1 MTISNRLN
9 RRRNLKNSNNGNSD
23 DIADTELLLITETA
37 RTTPTKTTTD
47 NSSSKIEDNATRASE
62 PSGRIKRLQR
72 RSSTTKLS
80 SHTSNEKVTTKTAT
94 KETKM
99 SAGYATK
106 MEESSSGNVRSAM
119 MTRSRMNNFLPGKS
133 LKYERLIDQPK
144 HATTIAATTPTKAND
159 DREYIATLNTNGNE
173 WLPDHW
179 RMNDQTST
187 SAAWMPAFRDAT
199 AAELRN
205 WQTDLKGAEM
215 HLLQTT
221 DATTNTT
228 TVMGKTS
235 AAMADVMNANIYAH
249 TNSASKAVGSG
260 RRGGNAN
267 GSEVGGKGGGVDA
280 NGWSGIYQ
288 QQHPHPLRQ
297 IPASTALT
305 KPTRISP
312 TKRANNERSAGEIVG
327 GNQATG
333 NGNSYGSNNNYSKN
347 DEDYAVNNLQYF
359 GNGMDSSA
367 SDTDALLSLN
377 FDSRTSSVAF
387 NSHQHAHH
395 HHLPQQPP
403 TNSRHSNSKD
413 NNLTRSSK
421 GFYYTSDPSH
431 NFDPHSTSQEHT
443 PLYYESALMSATTTA
458 STSSPYTRSSSSPA
472 DLFNANGSSS
482 LGSSSAAIA
491 MACNC
496 CSNLIARC
504 CFGMPLLKAINVRR
518 CVLALFAITVVT
530 IFYYTHY
537 VDTGV
542 FVGLIQRDTRP
553 SPIINCRIVSGK
565 HTRESSSAP
574 DHRSEARLRID
585 PKVLVFVETTYSG
598 LGRDIAELLVYNRI
612 KYKIEVAGKSLPVL
626 TNLDKGRYGVIV
638 FENLDKYL
646 SMDKWN
652 RELLDKYC
660 REYSVGIVGFVSPSE
675 ETLVAA
681 QLHGFPLYVHTNLRL
696 RDASLNPASPVLRLT
711 RAGETAWGALPGDD
725 WAVFQHNHSTYEPIE
740 WAQRNTQDYPSDSGG
755 QVQLPLTAVLQDHG
769 HFDGIQR
776 VLFGSS
782 LRFWLHRLLFLD
794 ALSYLS
800 HGQLSLSLDRMI
812 LVDIDDIFVGERGTR
827 LRPDDV
833 QALIATQRIITSM
846 VPGFRFNLGFSGK
859 YYHHGTREE
868 NLGDDYLLR
877 NVQEFNWFSHMW
889 KHQQPH
895 LYDNLTLLMSEMHL
909 NYAFAKDHNIPT
921 DSGYSISPH
930 HSGVYPTHEILY
942 VAWKKVWNIK
952 VTSTEEYPHLRPA
965 RLRRGFIHRNIM
977 VLPRQTC
984 GLFTHTMYIDRYPGG
999 RDKLDESIQGGELFQ
1014 TIVYNPINI
1023 FMTHMSNY
1031 GSDRLA
1037 LYTFQSVIKFLQCW
1051 TNLKLSSAPPIQLAE
1066 MYFRLHP
1073 EEVDPV
1079 WGNPCDDL
1087 RHKKIWS
1094 KTKSCD
1100 SLPKFL
1106 VIGPQKT
1113 GTTALYT
1120 FLSMH
1125 SNITSNLP
1133 SPDTFEEIQF
1143 FNGNNYYR
1151 GLDWYMDFFPMPSN
1165 NSVIPTSSTQFMFE
1179 KSATYFD
1186 GEAVPKRAHAL
1197 LPHAKI
1203 VSILISPAKR
1213 AYSWYQHQRAHGD
1226 AIANNYSFYQVITA
1240 SDSASKS
1247 LKDLRNRCLNPGKYA
1262 QHLEHWLAYYPAQQL
1277 HIIDGEQLRLNPV
1290 DVMNDLQR
1298 FLKIQPT
1305 FDYSNHLRFDAKK
1318 GFFCQAVSEK
1328 RNKCLGKSKG
1338 RQYPTMDERSA
1349 KLLQRY
1355 YLSHNTALVKLLKK
1369 LGSRPIPQWLKDD
1382 LSTGT

>member
-1 MTISNRLN
+1 MTISTAATTTTTAAAATAATTTIATKTYKIANRL
-9 RRRNLKNSNNGNSD
+9 
-23 DIADTELLLITETA
+23 
-37 RTTPTKTTTD
+37 
-47 NSSSKIEDNATRASE
+47 
-62 PSGRIKRLQR
+62 
-72 RSSTTKLS
+72 
-80 SHTSNEKVTTKTAT
+80 
-94 KETKM
+94 
-99 SAGYATK
+99 
-106 MEESSSGNVRSAM
+106 
-119 MTRSRMNNFLPGKS
+119 
-133 LKYERLIDQPK
+133 LKYEKLIKQPQMQSELGRTSVTGTQTDEDVD
-144 HATTIAATTPTKAND
+144 ATSADVAATTATTTYSNHFNTHFDNGNAYTPIPTPATPSSDFLHHITDRTMLLPTLEQSSNGFLANSSNSSGIVTYKAK
-159 DREYIATLNTNGNE
+159 TNGSSNY
-173 WLPDHW
+173 
-179 RMNDQTST
+179 NFNST
-187 SAAWMPAFRDAT
+187 SS
-199 AAELRN
+199 
-205 WQTDLKGAEM
+205 
-215 HLLQTT
+215 
-221 DATTNTT
+221 
-228 TVMGKTS
+228 TS
-235 AAMADVMNANIYAH
+235 IGCHD
-249 TNSASKAVGSG
+249 S
-260 RRGGNAN
+260 
-267 GSEVGGKGGGVDA
+267 GGKGGGGA
-280 NGWSGIYQ
+280 GGG
-288 QQHPHPLRQ
+288 
-297 IPASTALT
+297 AGAAAGGTT
-305 KPTRISP
+305 IS
-312 TKRANNERSAGEIVG
+312 S
-327 GNQATG
+327 
-333 NGNSYGSNNNYSKN
+333 
-347 DEDYAVNNLQYF
+347 
-359 GNGMDSSA
+359 
-367 SDTDALLSLN
+367 
-377 FDSRTSSVAF
+377 
-387 NSHQHAHH
+387 
-395 HHLPQQPP
+395 
-403 TNSRHSNSKD
+403 
-413 NNLTRSSK
+413 
-421 GFYYTSDPSH
+421 
-431 NFDPHSTSQEHT
+431 
-443 PLYYESALMSATTTA
+443 
-458 STSSPYTRSSSSPA
+458 
-472 DLFNANGSSS
+472 
-482 LGSSSAAIA
+482 
-491 MACNC
+491 C
-496 CSNLIARC
+496 CNLIARR
-504 CFGMPLLKAINVRR
+504 CFGINVRR
-518 CVLALFAITVVT
+518 CVYVLFAITVVS

-537 VDTGV
+537 VGTDVVYGV
-542 FVGLIQRDTRP
+542 FQRDTHP
-553 SPIINCRIVSGK
+553 APIINCRMMNSAGK
-565 HTRESSSAP
+565 HIRDASPAP

-612 KYKIEVAGKSLPVL
+612 KYKLEVAGKSLPVL

-646 SMDKWN
+646 NMDKWN

-660 REYSVGIVGFVSPSE
+660 REYAVGIVGFVSPSE
-675 ETLVAA
+675 ETLVGA
-681 QLHGFPLYVHTNLRL
+681 QLRDFPLFVHTNLRL
-696 RDASLNPASPVLRLT
+696 RDASLNPQSSVLRLT

-725 WAVFQHNHSTYEPIE
+725 WAVFQHNHSTYEAVE
-740 WAQRNTQDYPSDSGG
+740 WAQRNTQEYPADSVG
-755 QVQLPLTAVLQDHG
+755 QVQLPLTTVLQDRG
-769 HFDGIQR
+769 QLDGIQR

-782 LRFWLHRLLFLD
+782 LRFWLHRLVFLD

-800 HGQLSLSLDRMI
+800 HGQLSLSLERMI
-812 LVDIDDIFVGERGTR
+812 LVDIDDIFVGEKGTR

-833 QALIATQRIITSM
+833 RALIATQKIIGGL

-868 NLGDDYLLR
+868 NLGDDFLLQ

-895 LYDNLTLLMSEMHL
+895 LYDNLTLLMAEMQL
-909 NYAFAKDHNIPT
+909 NFGFAKEHNIPT
-921 DSGYSISPH
+921 TSGYSISPH
-930 HSGVYPTHEILY
+930 HSGVYPAHELLY
-942 VAWKKVWNIK
+942 HAWKRVWNVK

-1051 TNLKLSSAPPIQLAE
+1051 TNLKLASAPPIQLAE

-1079 WGNPCDDL
+1079 WGNPCDDA

-1094 KTKSCD
+1094 KTKNCD

-1125 SNITSNLP
+1125 GSIASNIA
-1133 SPDTFEEIQF
+1133 SPDTFEEVQF

-1151 GLDWYMDFFPMPSN
+1151 GLDWYMDFFPSDALPN
-1165 NSVIPTSSTQFMFE
+1165 TSSTSPMPTTVGTPRFMFE

-1203 VSILISPAKR
+1203 VTILISPAKR

-1226 AIANNYSFYQVITA
+1226 VIANNYSFYQVITA
-1240 SDSASKS
+1240 SDSAPRA

-1262 QHLEHWLAYYPAQQL
+1262 QHLEHWLAYYPAQQV
-1277 HIIDGEQLRLNPV
+1277 HIIDGEQLRLNPI
-1290 DVMNDLQR
+1290 DVMNELQR
-1298 FLKIQPT
+1298 FIKIQPQL
-1305 FDYSNHLRFDAKK
+1305 DYSNHLRYDVKK
-1318 GFFCQAVSEK
+1318 GFYCQAVSEK

-1338 RQYPTMDERSA
+1338 RQYPAMDERSA

-1355 YLSHNTALVKLLKK
+1355 YLNHNTALVKLLKK

>member
-1 MTISNRLN
+1 MTISLPRNTIELNISGDVKQRQAYKILPQNMAMRAANNEDMLVPANGRVGDNDSPRLN
-9 RRRNLKNSNNGNSD
+9 ATTLLTSRFKKNKHQKWLPTTGKTTKAAAAAAANIATEDGNDKQWLAMTREISPLACSSTTTTGVSAAMMASSNRGGSGGDGVIRNMKSEQRQMQQQQHDSEGRNECRNNNATWLHNSNTNTSSSSGHNRQTNNFNNGTGASRPGLVQNAQSSQQQQQHHPNYNNNSGTASPNGVTPIFHSHNYSD
-23 DIADTELLLITETA
+23 NDSGLTTDSSPTTSFAGDTEPLLY
-37 RTTPTKTTTD
+37 
-47 NSSSKIEDNATRASE
+47 TRAS
-62 PSGRIKRLQR
+62 GT
-72 RSSTTKLS
+72 SSAASLLRQTPQHGS
-80 SHTSNEKVTTKTAT
+80 QGAT
-94 KETKM
+94 
-99 SAGYATK
+99 
-106 MEESSSGNVRSAM
+106 
-119 MTRSRMNNFLPGKS
+119 
-133 LKYERLIDQPK
+133 QP
-144 HATTIAATTPTKAND
+144 
-159 DREYIATLNTNGNE
+159 L
-173 WLPDHW
+173 L
-179 RMNDQTST
+179 TST
-187 SAAWMPAFRDAT
+187 SS
-199 AAELRN
+199 AEYL
-205 WQTDLKGAEM
+205 LPSGA
-215 HLLQTT
+215 
-221 DATTNTT
+221 
-228 TVMGKTS
+228 S
-235 AAMADVMNANIYAH
+235 
-249 TNSASKAVGSG
+249 
-260 RRGGNAN
+260 
-267 GSEVGGKGGGVDA
+267 
-280 NGWSGIYQ
+280 
-288 QQHPHPLRQ
+288 
-297 IPASTALT
+297 
-305 KPTRISP
+305 
-312 TKRANNERSAGEIVG
+312 NNERLDTL
-327 GNQATG
+327 N
-333 NGNSYGSNNNYSKN
+333 NGHVPAPGSYSTNKYHHHHHQQHHNNKHPQFN
-347 DEDYAVNNLQYF
+347 
-359 GNGMDSSA
+359 SSA
-367 SDTDALLSLN
+367 SP
-377 FDSRTSSVAF
+377 SSVA
-387 NSHQHAHH
+387 S
-395 HHLPQQPP
+395 
-403 TNSRHSNSKD
+403 
-413 NNLTRSSK
+413 
-421 GFYYTSDPSH
+421 G
-431 NFDPHSTSQEHT
+431 
-443 PLYYESALMSATTTA
+443 
-458 STSSPYTRSSSSPA
+458 
-472 DLFNANGSSS
+472 
-482 LGSSSAAIA
+482 
-491 MACNC
+491 MAPKSYCNC

-504 CFGMPLLKAINVRR
+504 CFGLPHLKAINVRR

-537 VDTGV
+537 MDSGV

-553 SPIINCRIVSGK
+553 TPIIKCRMSSGK
-565 HTRESSSAP
+565 HARGVSPAP
-574 DHRSEARLRID
+574 DHRTEARLRID

-612 KYKIEVAGKSLPVL
+612 KYKIEVAGKSLPSL

-646 SMDKWN
+646 HMDKWN

-681 QLHGFPLYVHTNLRL
+681 QLKGFPLFVHTNLRL

-711 RAGETAWGALPGDD
+711 RAGETSWGALPGDD
-725 WAVFQHNHSTYEPIE
+725 WTVFQHNHSTYEPIE
-740 WAQRNTQDYPSDSGG
+740 WAQRNSQDYPSDAGG
-755 QVQLPLTAVLQDHG
+755 QVHLPLTTVLQDHG
-769 HFDGIQR
+769 QYDGIKR
-776 VLFGSS
+776 IFFGSN
-782 LRFWLHRLLFLD
+782 LKFWLHRLLFLD

-800 HGQLSLSLDRMI
+800 HGQLSLNLERMI
-812 LVDIDDIFVGERGTR
+812 LVDIDDIFVGEKGTR
-827 LRPDDV
+827 LQPDDV
-833 QALIATQRIITSM
+833 RALIATQKIIASM

-859 YYHHGTREE
+859 YFHHGTREE
-868 NLGDDYLLR
+868 NLGDDFLLQ
-877 NVQEFNWFSHMW
+877 NIQEFTWFSHMW

-895 LYDNLTLLMSEMHL
+895 LYDNLTLLMSEMQL
-909 NYAFAKDHNIPT
+909 NHAFAEEHNIPT

-930 HSGVYPTHEILY
+930 HSGVYPAHEILY
-942 VAWKKVWNIK
+942 EAWKKVWGIK

-1051 TNLKLSSAPPIQLAE
+1051 TNLKLASAPPIQLAE

-1079 WGNPCDDL
+1079 WGNPCDDP
-1087 RHKKIWS
+1087 RHRKIWS

-1125 SNITSNLP
+1125 SSIASNIP
-1133 SPDTFEEIQF
+1133 SPDTYEEIQF

-1151 GLDWYMDFFPMPSN
+1151 GLDWYMDFFPSFESN
-1165 NSVIPTSSTQFMFE
+1165 TSTVAPAAHYMFE

-1186 GEAVPKRAHAL
+1186 GEMVPKRAHAL

-1203 VSILISPAKR
+1203 VTILISPAKR

-1240 SDSASKS
+1240 SDSAPKA
-1247 LKDLRNRCLNPGKYA
+1247 LRDLRNRCLNPGKYA
-1262 QHLEHWLAYYPAQQL
+1262 QHLERWLSYYPAQQL

-1298 FLKIQPT
+1298 FLKIQPAL
-1305 FDYSNHLRFDAKK
+1305 DYSNHLRYDVKK
-1318 GFFCQAVSEK
+1318 GFFCQVVSEK

-1338 RQYPTMDERSA
+1338 RQYPLMDERSA

-1369 LGSRPIPQWLKDD
+1369 LGARPIPQWLKDD

>member
-1 MTISNRLN
+1 MTIAKKTNVLSNTIESEIFVKTLN
-9 RRRNLKNSNNGNSD
+9 NNKNNNTMALLTNSRSSSNNIN
-23 DIADTELLLITETA
+23 
-37 RTTPTKTTTD
+37 D
-47 NSSSKIEDNATRASE
+47 NI
-62 PSGRIKRLQR
+62 L
-72 RSSTTKLS
+72 
-80 SHTSNEKVTTKTAT
+80 
-94 KETKM
+94 
-99 SAGYATK
+99 
-106 MEESSSGNVRSAM
+106 
-119 MTRSRMNNFLPGKS
+119 
-133 LKYERLIDQPK
+133 
-144 HATTIAATTPTKAND
+144 
-159 DREYIATLNTNGNE
+159 
-173 WLPDHW
+173 
-179 RMNDQTST
+179 
-187 SAAWMPAFRDAT
+187 
-199 AAELRN
+199 
-205 WQTDLKGAEM
+205 
-215 HLLQTT
+215 
-221 DATTNTT
+221 
-228 TVMGKTS
+228 
-235 AAMADVMNANIYAH
+235 
-249 TNSASKAVGSG
+249 
-260 RRGGNAN
+260 
-267 GSEVGGKGGGVDA
+267 A
-280 NGWSGIYQ
+280 NGWS
-288 QQHPHPLRQ
+288 L
-297 IPASTALT
+297 
-305 KPTRISP
+305 
-312 TKRANNERSAGEIVG
+312 
-327 GNQATG
+327 GN
-333 NGNSYGSNNNYSKN
+333 GSNNNNHENDDDDGIWKSTKLPVASSIKN
-347 DEDYAVNNLQYF
+347 RHKYDKLLPNTTKCTRVNKT
-359 GNGMDSSA
+359 NGAHDN
-367 SDTDALLSLN
+367 DADAN
-377 FDSRTSSVAF
+377 EKNIQNGT
-387 NSHQHAHH
+387 N
-395 HHLPQQPP
+395 
-403 TNSRHSNSKD
+403 TNSRHSSSSGSSCSEEASASLTNITWPAAAALATKLSPLASLSTTATSKPTAALQRENVKNVRTSRHMKHKQQPYDANNPQLAAAATTTTTSNIYPNSSSSSSGNGSGSFTATTTNNHHHSAQKLLKLPHNNKLNSTSTSSSCSSSNSSSNNNNMHFNNSKYFGNVYND
-413 NNLTRSSK
+413 GSNQSSK
-421 GFYYTSDPSH
+421 TS
-431 NFDPHSTSQEHT
+431 T
-443 PLYYESALMSATTTA
+443 TTTA
-458 STSSPYTRSSSSPA
+458 SLTSCHNTPPSKTLTTASSPYSPYSSSLSSATSCSSLNSATTALLATTPTTQQQQNSITFGGLLRQQHQPLLATSSNISGSMELPTGATATTTTTSAATTLSYNNSNNYEAVNNVHNTSNTNSTNLYTNSNHHQPPSSNSSSNSSLYNNQYLRQSLLPSTSAASSSS
-472 DLFNANGSSS
+472 SSS
-482 LGSSSAAIA
+482 TTSSSTSPN
-491 MACNC
+491 CNC

-504 CFGMPLLKAINVRR
+504 CFGLPHLKAINVRR

-537 VDTGV
+537 MDTGV

-553 SPIINCRIVSGK
+553 TPIINCRMGSGK
-565 HTRESSSAP
+565 HTRNVSPAP
-574 DHRSEARLRID
+574 DHRTEARLRID

-612 KYKIEVAGKSLPVL
+612 KYKIEVAGKSLPSL

-646 SMDKWN
+646 HMDKWN

-681 QLHGFPLYVHTNLRL
+681 QLKGFPLFVHTNLRL

-725 WAVFQHNHSTYEPIE
+725 WTVFQHNHSTYEPVE
-740 WAQRNTQDYPSDSGG
+740 WAQRNSQDYPSDAGG
-755 QVQLPLTAVLQDHG
+755 QVHLPLSTVLQDHG
-769 HFDGIQR
+769 QYDGIKR
-776 VLFGSS
+776 IFFGSS
-782 LRFWLHRLLFLD
+782 LKFWLHRLLFLD

-800 HGQLSLSLDRMI
+800 HGQLSLNLERMI
-812 LVDIDDIFVGERGTR
+812 LVDIDDIFVGEKGTR

-833 QALIATQRIITSM
+833 RALVATQKIIAGM

-868 NLGDDYLLR
+868 NLGDDFLLQ

-895 LYDNLTLLMSEMHL
+895 LYDNVTLLMSEMQL
-909 NYAFAKDHNIPT
+909 NHAFAVEHSIPT

-930 HSGVYPTHEILY
+930 HSGVYPAHEILY
-942 VAWKKVWNIK
+942 EAWKKVWHIK

-1051 TNLKLSSAPPIQLAE
+1051 TNLKLASAPPIQLAE

-1073 EEVDPV
+1073 EEVDPI
-1079 WGNPCDDL
+1079 WGNPCDDP
-1087 RHKKIWS
+1087 RHRKIWS

-1125 SNITSNLP
+1125 SGIVSNIP
-1133 SPDTFEEIQF
+1133 SPDTYEEVQF
-1143 FNGNNYYR
+1143 FNGNNYYK
-1151 GLDWYMDFFPMPSN
+1151 GLDWYMDFFPAEVNTTVAP
-1165 NSVIPTSSTQFMFE
+1165 NSSPRYIFE

-1186 GEAVPKRAHAL
+1186 GEMVPKRAHSL
-1197 LPHAKI
+1197 LPHSKI
-1203 VSILISPAKR
+1203 VTILISPAKR

-1226 AIANNYSFYQVITA
+1226 TIANNYSFYQVITA
-1240 SDSASKS
+1240 SDSAPKS
-1247 LKDLRNRCLNPGKYA
+1247 LRDLRNRCLNPGKYA
-1262 QHLEHWLAYYPAQQL
+1262 QHLERWLSYYPAQQL
-1277 HIIDGEQLRLNPV
+1277 HLIDGEQLRLNPV

-1298 FLKIQPT
+1298 FLKIQPA
-1305 FDYSNHLRFDAKK
+1305 FDYSNQLRYDVKK
-1318 GFFCQAVSEK
+1318 GFFCQVVNEK

-1338 RQYPTMDERSA
+1338 RQYPPMDERSA

-1369 LGSRPIPQWLKDD
+1369 LGARPIPQWLKDD
-1382 LSTGT
+1382 LSTST

>member
-1 MTISNRLN
+1 MTILNRLS
-9 RRRNLKNSNNGNSD
+9 RRRNINSDNGNND
-23 DIADTELLLITETA
+23 FADAELLLKAT
-37 RTTPTKTTTD
+37 TKTTT
-47 NSSSKIEDNATRASE
+47 NSAQTRDLKVASGDTRSSA
-62 PSGRIKRLQR
+62 PSGRIKRLR
-72 RSSTTKLS
+72 RPTAETSTLNQQQPATKPLTTTITAKMNVDAAAIKENPRG
-80 SHTSNEKVTTKTAT
+80 HTSA
-94 KETKM
+94 
-99 SAGYATK
+99 A
-106 MEESSSGNVRSAM
+106 
-119 MTRSRMNNFLPGKS
+119 RMNKFVPGKS
-133 LKYERLIDQPK
+133 LKYERLINQPK
-144 HATTIAATTPTKAND
+144 HVVISTTTTRATTNTKTADDVSSKAA
-159 DREYIATLNTNGNE
+159 LNANGNE
-173 WLPDHW
+173 WLAQEQQQQQPQQH
-179 RMNDQTST
+179 RHLEDQAPATPWYDPSSLVQ
-187 SAAWMPAFRDAT
+187 SAMPASTATTSLDTEIPTVTAMATETGAT
-199 AAELRN
+199 AVMKN
-205 WQTDLKGAEM
+205 WQTHLEGAEM
-215 HLLQTT
+215 HLSPAAI
-221 DATTNTT
+221 ATAT
-228 TVMGKTS
+228 
-235 AAMADVMNANIYAH
+235 AMDVVNANANAH
-249 TNSASKAVGSG
+249 AKRGS
-260 RRGGNAN
+260 RRGHAN
-267 GSEVGGKGGGVDA
+267 GNGG
-280 NGWSGIYQ
+280 NGWSGNYQ
-288 QQHPHPLRQ
+288 QQHPHP
-297 IPASTALT
+297 PAITQPNTQS
-305 KPTRISP
+305 RG
-312 TKRANNERSAGEIVG
+312 NNGTG
-327 GNQATG
+327 FGNTSG
-333 NGNSYGSNNNYSKN
+333 NGNSYDSNTSNNNNGSSSASCNSNNN
-347 DEDYAVNNLQYF
+347 DNGNNLKYF
-359 GNGMDSSA
+359 GNVDASNGTFA
-367 SDTDALLSLN
+367 SDTDALLS
-377 FDSRTSSVAF
+377 SVLPSADTIA
-387 NSHQHAHH
+387 SAYHQ
-395 HHLPQQPP
+395 QQQ
-403 TNSRHSNSKD
+403 TTSRHSNS
-413 NNLTRSSK
+413 NANLARNSK
-421 GFYYTSDPSH
+421 GFYYTSFTNSDNVDATATMQPNSSLYHDAAMPSLAYSASSAASGSG
-431 NFDPHSTSQEHT
+431 ST
-443 PLYYESALMSATTTA
+443 Y
-458 STSSPYTRSSSSPA
+458 
-472 DLFNANGSSS
+472 GSSS
-482 LGSSSAAIA
+482 TAIA
-491 MACNC
+491 LAYNC

-553 SPIINCRIVSGK
+553 SPLINCRMVSGK
-565 HTRESSSAP
+565 HTRESSRAP

-646 SMDKWN
+646 NMDKWN

-681 QLHGFPLYVHTNLRL
+681 QLRGFPLFVHTNLRL

-711 RAGETAWGALPGDD
+711 RAGETAWGVLPGDD
-725 WAVFQHNHSTYEPIE
+725 WAVFQHNHSTYEPVE

-755 QVQLPLTAVLQDHG
+755 QVQLPLTTVLQDHG

-776 VLFGSS
+776 VIFGSS

-833 QALIATQRIITSM
+833 QALIATQRIIAGM

-895 LYDNLTLLMSEMHL
+895 LYDNLTLLMSEMQL
-909 NYAFAKDHNIPT
+909 NYAFAKEHNIPT

-930 HSGVYPTHEILY
+930 HSGVYPAHEILY
-942 VAWKKVWNIK
+942 VAWKKIWDVK

-1014 TIVYNPINI
+1014 TLVYNPINI

-1051 TNLKLSSAPPIQLAE
+1051 TNLKLGSAPPIQLAE

-1073 EEVDPV
+1073 EEVDPI
-1079 WGNPCDDL
+1079 WGNPCDDP

-1094 KTKSCD
+1094 KTKNCE

-1125 SNITSNLP
+1125 SSITSNIP
-1133 SPDTFEEIQF
+1133 SPDTYEEIQF

-1151 GLDWYMDFFPMPSN
+1151 GLDWYMDFFPTEPN
-1165 NSVIPTSSTQFMFE
+1165 TTATTTPHYMFE

-1240 SDSASKS
+1240 GDSAPKA

-1305 FDYSNHLRFDAKK
+1305 FDYSNHLRFDVKK
-1318 GFFCQAVSEK
+1318 GFFCQVVSEK

-1338 RQYPTMDERSA
+1338 RQYPSMDERSA

>member
-1 MTISNRLN
+1 MTISAAASATATTTAAATAAARL
-9 RRRNLKNSNNGNSD
+9 LNGN
-23 DIADTELLLITETA
+23 
-37 RTTPTKTTTD
+37 R
-47 NSSSKIEDNATRASE
+47 
-62 PSGRIKRLQR
+62 
-72 RSSTTKLS
+72 
-80 SHTSNEKVTTKTAT
+80 
-94 KETKM
+94 
-99 SAGYATK
+99 
-106 MEESSSGNVRSAM
+106 
-119 MTRSRMNNFLPGKS
+119 LPGKS
-133 LKYERLIDQPK
+133 QKYEKLIK
-144 HATTIAATTPTKAND
+144 
-159 DREYIATLNTNGNE
+159 
-173 WLPDHW
+173 LPQQ
-179 RMNDQTST
+179 MQTSLSGSAT
-187 SAAWMPAFRDAT
+187 SVT
-199 AAELRN
+199 GT
-205 WQTDLKGAEM
+205 QTDADASADADAD
-215 HLLQTT
+215 T
-221 DATTNTT
+221 DA
-228 TVMGKTS
+228 S
-235 AAMADVMNANIYAH
+235 
-249 TNSASKAVGSG
+249 
-260 RRGGNAN
+260 
-267 GSEVGGKGGGVDA
+267 VDCGHF
-280 NGWSGIYQ
+280 NK
-288 QQHPHPLRQ
+288 H
-297 IPASTALT
+297 
-305 KPTRISP
+305 
-312 TKRANNERSAGEIVG
+312 
-327 GNQATG
+327 
-333 NGNSYGSNNNYSKN
+333 
-347 DEDYAVNNLQYF
+347 F
-359 GNGMDSSA
+359 GNGYATPSVTPATAPTPTPTPTLISMPSNLLHNTHI
-367 SDTDALLSLN
+367 TDRTLL
-377 FDSRTSSVAF
+377 
-387 NSHQHAHH
+387 
-395 HHLPQQPP
+395 LP
-403 TNSRHSNSKD
+403 H
-413 NNLTRSSK
+413 
-421 GFYYTSDPSH
+421 
-431 NFDPHSTSQEHT
+431 E
-443 PLYYESALMSATTTA
+443 EATTGAANGFRASGIVTYKSKSNGNCSSDFN
-458 STSSPYTRSSSSPA
+458 STSSMSIGGGHATASS
-472 DLFNANGSSS
+472 LSSS
-482 LGSSSAAIA
+482 L
-491 MACNC
+491 CHC
-496 CSNLIARC
+496 CNLIARRC
-504 CFGMPLLKAINVRR
+504 IGINKRR
-518 CVLALFAITVVT
+518 CVLALFAITVVS
-530 IFYYTHY
+530 ILYYTHY
-537 VDTGV
+537 VGTDM
-542 FVGLIQRDTRP
+542 FDGLIQRDTHP
-553 SPIINCRIVSGK
+553 APIINCRMINAAGK
-565 HTRESSSAP
+565 HVRDASPAP

-646 SMDKWN
+646 NMDKWN

-675 ETLVAA
+675 ETLVGA
-681 QLHGFPLYVHTNLRL
+681 QLRDFPLFVHTNLRL
-696 RDASLNPASPVLRLT
+696 RDASLNPSSSVLRLT

-725 WAVFQHNHSTYEPIE
+725 WAVFQHNHSTYETVE
-740 WAQRNTQDYPSDSGG
+740 WAQRNTQEYPADSVG
-755 QVQLPLTAVLQDHG
+755 QVQLPLTTVLQDRG
-769 HFDGIQR
+769 QLDGIQR

-782 LRFWLHRLLFLD
+782 LRFWLHRLVFLD

-800 HGQLSLSLDRMI
+800 HGQLSLSLERMI
-812 LVDIDDIFVGERGTR
+812 LVDIDDIFVGEKGTR
-827 LRPDDV
+827 LQPDDV
-833 QALIATQRIITSM
+833 RALIATQKIIASM

-868 NLGDDYLLR
+868 NLGDDFLLQ
-877 NVQEFNWFSHMW
+877 NVQDFNWFSHMW

-895 LYDNLTLLMSEMHL
+895 LYDNLTLLMAEMQL
-909 NYAFAKDHNIPT
+909 NYAFAKEHNIPT
-921 DSGYSISPH
+921 NSGYSISPH
-930 HSGVYPTHEILY
+930 HSGVYPAHELLY
-942 VAWKKVWNIK
+942 LAWKQVWNVK

-1051 TNLKLSSAPPIQLAE
+1051 TNLKLASAPPIQLAE

-1079 WGNPCDDL
+1079 WGNPCDDA

-1094 KTKSCD
+1094 KTKNCE

-1125 SNITSNLP
+1125 NSIASNIA
-1133 SPDTFEEIQF
+1133 SPDTFEEVQF

-1151 GLDWYMDFFPMPSN
+1151 GLDWYMDFFPADTLPN
-1165 NSVIPTSSTQFMFE
+1165 TSSPLPTALGSPRYMFE

-1203 VSILISPAKR
+1203 VTILISPAKR

-1226 AIANNYSFYQVITA
+1226 IIANNYSFYQVITA
-1240 SDSASKS
+1240 SDSAPRA

-1277 HIIDGEQLRLNPV
+1277 HIIDGEQLRLNPIE
-1290 DVMNDLQR
+1290 VMNELQR
-1298 FLKIQPT
+1298 FLKIQPLL
-1305 FDYSNHLRFDAKK
+1305 DYSNHLRYDVKK
-1318 GFFCQAVSEK
+1318 GFYCQAVSEK

-1338 RQYPTMDERSA
+1338 RQYPSMDERSG

-1355 YLSHNTALVKLLKK
+1355 YLNHNTALVKLLKK